1 MTTLS
6 LPGHEHFTQ
15 GTMETHMKKVFLNEF
30 NGLEAQELLNN
41 AANTTAIVTF
51 GSCESHGPH
60 CCLGPDVFV
69 PTEVARRVA
78 MKLDNVVVAPCL
90 PYGTSMHYNK
100 FPLSITLRYETVIAV
115 AEDVLCSLIHNGIT
129 RIFILNGHDGNIP
142 ALGIAAHKVKERHP
156 EARPLFMPAWWEKIG
171 PLMGDRFEVWNGLGH
186 AGEGETSIM
195 MAVRPEL
202 VDMTHAVSQ
211 VPENMIDINK
221 AVNVIWDIAEVSKTG
236 ATGDP
241 TKASMEKGEKML
253 ELLTDLVAD
262 AITRMNRTNWEYTV

>member
-30 NGLEAQELLNN
+30 TGLEAQELLNN

-142 ALGIAAHKVKERHP
+142 ALDIAAHKVKERHP
-156 EARPLFMPAWWEKIG
+156 EARLLFMPAWWEKIG

-202 VDMTHAVSQ
+202 VDLSRAEKHA
-211 VPENMIDINK
+211 P
-221 AVNVIWDIAEVSKTG
+221 SKFPLYDVFPPHEDWT
-236 ATGDP
+236 P
-241 TKASMEKGEKML
+241 TPGTLSLPDGSTADKGELILKTCT
-253 ELLTDLVAD
+253 EGIVAEIKKEFG
-262 AITRMNRTNWEYTV
+262 A